1 MYRTLSQ
8 RLSSLSDDTVL
19 YPGHFYATEPSAP
32 MGEVRRSNYVLA
44 PSTSDEWLA
53 RFG

>member
-1 MYRTLSQ
+1 
-8 RLSSLSDDTVL
+8 
-19 YPGHFYATEPSAP
+19 